1 MKKIVYSISI
11 LLAAAALF
19 TSCKSVEESDQ
30 YKQLL
35 SRVDSLNRVNKQIKA
50 DYNET
55 LDMLNEIENG
65 FNEISAAESSLIALN
80 LENQGD
86 TVSRKEIMLNHVDK
100 IKDKIADQQKRI
112 DDLQSQLSK
121 SSAKNRTLTA
131 TIARMQEEL
140 DEKTQII
147 EDLQRTVTDQRA
159 RINELGNTVAS
170 LEKDVAGLQEKN
182 ADQQMRI
189 KNQDTDI
196 NTVHYICGTESELV
210 AWNLFE
216 KKNLFDSGRLLDIS
230 HNDADFKTFDRR
242 RVTVIPTNGKRIK
255 LLTNH
260 PDGSYT
266 IEAEEDGTESIVIT
280 DKASFWSISRYLV
293 VRVKR

>member
-1 MKKIVYSISI
+1 MKKLFYSISI
-11 LLAAAALF
+11 LLSIAALF
-19 TSCKSVEESDQ
+19 ASCKRVEDSDQ

-35 SRVDSLNRVNKQIKA
+35 VRVDSLNRVNKQIKA

-55 LDMLNEIENG
+55 LDMLNEIEAG

-86 TVSRKEIMLNHVDK
+86 TISRKEIMLNQVDK
-100 IKDKIADQQKRI
+100 IKDKIAQQQQKI
-112 DDLQSQLSK
+112 DDLQAQLSK

-131 TIARMQEEL
+131 TIARMQQEL
-140 DEKTQII
+140 DEKTLII
-147 EDLQRTVTDQRA
+147 EDLQRTVSDQRN

-170 LEKDVAGLQEKN
+170 LEKDVAGLKEKS
-182 ADQQMRI
+182 ADQLSRI
-189 KNQDTDI
+189 KSQDTDL

-216 KKNLFDSGRLLDIS
+216 KKGLFDGGRLLDIS

-242 RVTVIPTNGKRIK
+242 RVSVVPTNGKRLK

-266 IEAEEDGTESIVIT
+266 IEPEEDGTESIVIT
-280 DKASFWSISRYLV
+280 DKDSFWSISRYLV